1 MSKLFQ
7 THHAWDD
14 DDSRCQ
20 EALATTL
27 EELQLD
33 YLDLYLMHWPFAFGN
48 KKLEMPPGTPQ
59 PLRESHLW

>member
-1 MSKLFQ
+1 M
-7 THHAWDD
+7 
-14 DDSRCQ
+14 
-20 EALATTL
+20 ALAKLGMENMSL

-59 PLRESHLW
+59 PLREYHLR